1 MFYEGT
7 HLLGPATIEKGTF
20 QQTDILQGH
29 FRTASDHTRLC
40 QSHEGTG
47 ALVIVID
54 RLHGLKGG
62 TLELMTSR
70 PTYEFAGKIYRGGI
84 LHIYLDELDNRS
96 KEQQALIPN
105 GFTEPTIIND
115 FPIRDRK
122 VVLHI
127 RRHRWL
133 DADGHNIVLNVYNL
147 ATKGTRYSEEFAAF
161 LKERLGYLPSDST
174 FAGAVL
180 QD

>member
-1 MFYEGT
+1 MKKTSIDPQAYVFMSSFLLPEGM
-7 HLLGPATIEKGTF
+7 LDYFDVVRIEEEPLP
-20 QQTDILQGH
+20 Q
-29 FRTASDHTRLC
+29 
-40 QSHEGTG
+40 E
-47 ALVIVID
+47 
-54 RLHGLKGG
+54 
-62 TLELMTSR
+62 
-70 PTYEFAGKIYRGGI
+70 KIYRGGI

>member
-1 MFYEGT
+1 MKKTSIDPQAYVFMSSFLLPEGM
-7 HLLGPATIEKGTF
+7 LDYFDVVRIEEEPLP
-20 QQTDILQGH
+20 Q
-29 FRTASDHTRLC
+29 
-40 QSHEGTG
+40 E
-47 ALVIVID
+47 
-54 RLHGLKGG
+54 
-62 TLELMTSR
+62 
-70 PTYEFAGKIYRGGI
+70 KIYRGGI

-161 LKERLGYLPSDST
+161 LKERLGYLPSDGT
-174 FAGAVL
+174 FAGVLL

>member
-1 MFYEGT
+1 MLFSFS
-7 HLLGPATIEKGTF
+7 LLCLLTRDEEVSTKKEEAKLASTMKCKRVLLFSFNCPSRRNTRSACSSPGC
-20 QQTDILQGH
+20 
-29 FRTASDHTRLC
+29 RTVFDKCSC
-40 QSHEGTG
+40 GS
-47 ALVIVID
+47 
-54 RLHGLKGG
+54 
-62 TLELMTSR
+62 
-70 PTYEFAGKIYRGGI
+70 I

-180 QD
+180 